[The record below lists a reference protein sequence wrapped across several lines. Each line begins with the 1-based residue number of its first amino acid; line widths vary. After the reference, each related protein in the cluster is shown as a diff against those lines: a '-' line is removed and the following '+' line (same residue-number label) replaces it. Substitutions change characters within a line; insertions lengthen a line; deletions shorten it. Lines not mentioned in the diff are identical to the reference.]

1 MRRRRIRIVVASV
14 TRTPLQRA
22 SCAVLAFCLVNAL
35 WSIIG
40 SWSISFGG
48 VSYHYFDSASRQSGI
63 YSRRGY
69 LVIALR
75 QSSFFGAG
83 IRPSDWQTR
92 KPTRQ
97 TIPWSISADM
107 SISPQMFTWHR
118 GNGIIDDG
126 PRTIFPG
133 LLVNWQNQSMRGE
146 WYNRGIAVHW
156 VLLSALTG
164 VVPAFAL
171 VRHGRRVRDRHCSV
185 CAYDLRATPDRC
197 PECGTIPANGP
208 PHNPPMQ
215 RTGPA
220 GELLV
225 VHGPTGCRPGR

>member
-1 MRRRRIRIVVASV
+1 MWRRRIQEFAKIA
-14 TRTPLQRA
+14 TRAHLQRA
-22 SCAVLAFCLVNAL
+22 SFVVLAFCLINAM
-35 WSIIG
+35 WSITG
-40 SWSISFGG
+40 NWSISFGG
-48 VSYHYFDSASRQSGI
+48 ESYQHFSSGSRQSGI
-63 YSRRGY
+63 FSCGGY
-69 LVIALR
+69 LVFAQR
-75 QSSFFGAG
+75 SSFFMGAG
-83 IRPSDWQTR
+83 DKPPDWQTR

-107 SISPQMFTWHR
+107 TISPKMFSWHR

-126 PRTIFPG
+126 PRRIFPG

-156 VLLSALTG
+156 VLLSTLAA

-171 VRHGRRVRDRHCSV
+171 IAHRRRVREGHCGV
-185 CAYDLRATPDRC
+185 CGYDLRATPDRC
-197 PECGTIPANGP
+197 PECGAIPAVRP

-220 GELLV
+220 GDLLV
-225 VHGPTGCRPGR
+225 VREPIGCRPGR